1 MAKSFTEQWEKESA
15 RFEHKGALVDTL
27 EHAVFDKE
35 GRLVKEGKFDI
46 MEREFRCYNLTGMSE
61 GFATDPHAESCAQ
74 LRGSE
79 QEFFEK
85 AREARDQR
93 LVGMKNGSVARA
105 VGGLADG
112 TGYLVDQHGRPINR
126 NVQQAPITPM
136 RRKAEDW

>member
-15 RFEHKGALVDTL
+15 RFEHKGPAIKRVG
-27 EHAVFDKE
+27 EKM
-35 GRLVKEGKFDI
+35 FDI
-46 MEREFRCYNLTGMSE
+46 METEFRPYTLTGVSE
-61 GFATDPHAESCAQ
+61 NYATDPHAESCAQ

-93 LVGMKNGSVARA
+93 LVGMKNGTVVRA